1 MLVDIILKQIDLE
14 IQKELKQ
21 NEKEELLKDELEM
34 PREKMEKGALD
45 FRQSENQ
52 WDKLDYYLTK
62 LKKEL
67 EMTNQL
73 LGTTQQMIS
82 NTEDNKLKKEMP
94 KTVEHIEHTIKV
106 IGELRK
112 MISGKVTPVNPKG
125 KSPEEAFREQI
136 AATGNLSHEEQK
148 YFATGAGNNSP
159 TAKSRGDNDDGPQ
172 PSLEAILID

>member
-1 MLVDIILKQIDLE
+1 MLIHIILKHIDSG
-14 IQKELKQ
+14 IQEELKQ
-21 NEKEELLKDELEM
+21 NEIEKLLKDEL
-34 PREKMEKGALD
+34 
-45 FRQSENQ
+45 
-52 WDKLDYYLTK
+52 
-62 LKKEL
+62 
-67 EMTNQL
+67 
-73 LGTTQQMIS
+73 
-82 NTEDNKLKKEMP
+82 
-94 KTVEHIEHTIKV
+94 
-106 IGELRK
+106 